1 MDKLEQITQRIILR
15 VIAVIGLLFGI
26 FLAILASSADDKIDK
41 PIKPDMEVKV
51 NGLVCSSCAIGIK
64 RKLKPEINVKHIS
77 FDTKKQLLL
86 IDFIERKG
94 RIQWLRNDR
103 IILLV
108 KNAGYEVTSI
118 KRLDNIR
125 PNRYNQP

>member
-41 PIKPDMEVKV
+41 PIEPDMEVKV

>member
-51 NGLVCSSCAIGIK
+51 NGLYRISSVG
-64 RKLKPEINVKHIS
+64 
-77 FDTKKQLLL
+77 
-86 IDFIERKG
+86 
-94 RIQWLRNDR
+94 
-103 IILLV
+103 
-108 KNAGYEVTSI
+108 
-118 KRLDNIR
+118 
-125 PNRYNQP
+125 